1 MENDLLKSYAEFR
14 VVTIGKY
21 IDEASDE
28 LYQLEK
34 ELIVHF
40 CTAFDL
46 PYKFEIYEKETGWF
60 SLSVS
65 CPTEGFY
72 ANDVEAALKTFIS
85 LYDYSF
91 MHFTIETKAY
101 PENGEE

>member
-1 MENDLLKSYAEFR
+1 MENDPLKTYAEFR

-21 IDEASDE
+21 LEVVSDE
-28 LYQLEK
+28 CYLLEK

-46 PYKFEIYEKETGWF
+46 PYKFDIYDKETGWF

-72 ANDVEAALKTFIS
+72 ANDVEAALKTFMS
-85 LYDYSF
+85 LYNYGF
-91 MHFTIETKAY
+91 MHFAMETQAY
-101 PENGEE
+101 PENRGE